1 MNSVLRKYASIIFG
15 LVLIAAV
22 GWGTYEIVTVAF
34 HAFTS
39 LDTKVAVTILA
50 GSMTVLASTV
60 TIVVSRHYQVKQEQ
74 EIAHRDK
81 KIELY
86 DSFLKKLFEMFF
98 EHNGGDPHDEDLVPF
113 LRENQRKILL
123 WSGPKAIKAY
133 ASWHRE
139 ISKPPPRATQV
150 IKTIDLF
157 FALREDLGHS
167 NKGVDHSELV
177 RFILRNSDLFMQEYR
192 KNPNVTMAEIAILEK
207 RLGLSSDSENRPTTG
222 SA

>member
-74 EIAHRDK
+74 EIAHRDAA
-81 KIELY
+81 
-86 DSFLKKLFEMFF
+86 FF
-98 EHNGGDPHDEDLVPF
+98 S
-113 LRENQRKILL
+113 R
-123 WSGPKAIKAY
+123 
-133 ASWHRE
+133 
-139 ISKPPPRATQV
+139 
-150 IKTIDLF
+150 
-157 FALREDLGHS
+157 
-167 NKGVDHSELV
+167 
-177 RFILRNSDLFMQEYR
+177 
-192 KNPNVTMAEIAILEK
+192 
-207 RLGLSSDSENRPTTG
+207 
-222 SA
+222 